1 MGKRYNRIKKLVRED
16 RIPYI
21 GKRDLEGGWRKKV
34 MSALAEG
41 MKMKDFQYLYNGKVG
56 SPIMSISPN
65 LVSSTFAQDVLKHG
79 SEATDHQF
87 GNQFPGS
94 HINSIGDF
102 DKPQSLSK
110 ADINAMAV
118 PTPAGDAIDWN
129 PFDQTLPTN
138 FQLTMSTPTPDVPG
152 GWGQNPNDP
161 QDINHRDY
169 TATRMVSR
177 GETTSTHTDIYYSPE
192 ISQTDA
198 TITITRPVR
207 TGSYIDYAAL
217 DSWDLLV
224 LTGLWSVN
232 NATKPLKLNQINYT
246 ELEPMPF
253 GYDAIPVDNEWPDEN
268 EDGGEPIDLMPMLRT
283 YNDKSAGDVISF
295 DWEFDAGTGH
305 ESNPTNADDGANSSY
320 DDSAWVYINGSN
332 TWYRLANL
340 YDFDNHRIGDDDY
353 YQEYNDEPPTWDGDS
368 RQEDNAGRK
377 EIRPEFRTGGSGKM
391 SGSFSY
397 TVQSGDIDSNGN
409 LKVWI
414 VNNQINHFARANVL
428 KITNLTGTISAT
440 NKQKQAAGKLGKT
453 TDAYNLGYK
462 VETPTELRKLLKGLD
477 LGKFEVGDTSI
488 RLNNKY
494 GYESTEKDKWMDDY
508 PIPKGNASADPIGD
522 LLIIGPVSVA
532 LAKAL
537 IGAIGLAASSAI
549 IRGTRILD
557 QFTKWWNK
565 GKNVRLGNEDTASL
579 WDLFTDDL
587 SQLTRSDAAFKS
599 GQTGLKTLRP
609 LKSLLDPKMRATG
622 PSPFVRQGGRVL
634 TKPVGPAQGAR
645 NESYDLIV
653 EQVDPDDK
661 FFQELKKVIV
671 KLKKPEQVKKLSKYL
686 KKVAKAKEKSEL
698 RTAGENNSN
707 SLYQGQPSPNG
718 FPDTPPPEMIN
729 GYHPK
734 FGKRSDRYRR
744 LDLISAKTM
753 DRVKTGDPET
763 DAQVSAAAKS
773 VFERFKKY
781 R

>member
-56 SPIMSISPN
+56 SPIMSISPS

-102 DKPQSLSK
+102 DKPESLSK
-110 ADINAMAV
+110 ADINMMAV
-118 PTPAGDAIDWN
+118 PTPAGDAISWN

-138 FQLTMSTPTPDVPG
+138 FQLGASTPLG
-152 GWGQNPNDP
+152 DP
-161 QDINHRDY
+161 QSDIAALDN

-177 GETTSTHTDIYYSPE
+177 GETTSTHTDIYYSPD

-198 TITITRPVR
+198 TITITRQVR
-207 TGSYIDYAAL
+207 TNDYIDYAAL
-217 DSWDLLV
+217 DSGDLMV

-232 NATKPLKLNQINYT
+232 NATKPMGFLSPQINDTNLY
-246 ELEPMPF
+246 PMPY
-253 GYDAIPVDNEWPDEN
+253 GYDAIPVDNTFPDEN
-268 EDGGEPIDLMPMLRT
+268 EDAGDPGDLMPMLRT
-283 YNDKSAGDVISF
+283 YNNKSAGDVISF

-305 ESNPTNADDGANSSY
+305 ESNPTNADDGANSSS

-353 YQEYNDEPPTWDGDS
+353 YQDYNDDPPTWEGDS
-368 RQEDNAGRK
+368 RQEDNVGRK

-414 VNNQINHFARANVL
+414 VNNQLSIFDRANVL
-428 KITNLTGTISAT
+428 KITNLTGTTSAT

-453 TDAYNLGYK
+453 TDAYNLGYR

-532 LAKAL
+532 LAKVL
-537 IGAIGLAASSAI
+537 IGAIGLAQSIAI

-557 QFTKWWNK
+557 QFVKWWNK

-609 LKSLLDPKMRATG
+609 LKSVLDPKMRATG
-622 PSPFVRQGGRVL
+622 PSPLIRQGGRVL
-634 TKPVGPAQGAR
+634 TKPLGPAQGAR

-707 SLYQGQPSPNG
+707 SNALYPGQPSPNG

-744 LDLISAKTM
+744 LDSISAKTM

-773 VFERFKKY
+773 VFKRFKKY